1 VFLQNFEIL
10 RSIAITGISLFF
22 WRKLGG
28 TAHLLANDRTF
39 HREPGVISY
48 FSTLI
53 FRSIA
58 LQSFSRI
65 LAMVLCWKLGGAM
78 LEAHPISPQNDWLSS
93 LALPFGAALVAT
105 SYMGSPEKVNSESAS
120 TKRRPA

>member
-1 VFLQNFEIL
+1 
-10 RSIAITGISLFF
+10 
-22 WRKLGG
+22 
-28 TAHLLANDRTF
+28 
-39 HREPGVISY
+39 
-48 FSTLI
+48 
-53 FRSIA
+53 
-58 LQSFSRI
+58 
-65 LAMVLCWKLGGAM
+65 M